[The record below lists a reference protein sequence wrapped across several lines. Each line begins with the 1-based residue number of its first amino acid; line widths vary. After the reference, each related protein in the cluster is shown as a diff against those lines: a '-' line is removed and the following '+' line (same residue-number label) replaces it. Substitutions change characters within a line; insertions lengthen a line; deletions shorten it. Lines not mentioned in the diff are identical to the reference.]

1 MEQFLRE
8 YRFGLIALAL
18 LVLLGGASVI
28 IVGEDRQAVIKR
40 MGEPHRVINRFT
52 PGDASGA
59 GIAAMIPLAEQVVWL
74 PRGLVPFSHAG
85 KRLRSADQQW
95 LLVDTDVTYRIIDP
109 VKLVETLGS
118 ADKVD
123 GQIKVLLPAL
133 LDAELGQ
140 RSAGDIAR
148 PGAGGAN
155 AALLKALDGKTR
167 QYGIQ
172 IVDLRIARVTLDEAG
187 LQATYDR
194 MRERH
199 EGAVFAIQAASADDA
214 ARITAEA
221 EANSATLLQQSAA
234 KDPEFYAFFEAMR
247 SYEAM
252 YGDPDRKNT
261 TTIVLPPDSGY
272 LKHFGGK

>member
-8 YRFGLIALAL
+8 YRFGLFG
-18 LVLLGGASVI
+18 LVLLMLLGGSSFI
-28 IVGEDRQAVIKR
+28 IVGEDRQAVIQR
-40 MGEPHRVINRFT
+40 MGEPHRVINRFA
-52 PGDASGA
+52 PGEASGA
-59 GIAAMIPLAEQVVWL
+59 GIAARIPLFEQVVWL

-95 LLVDTDVTYRIIDP
+95 LLIDTDVTYRIIDP
-109 VKLVETLGS
+109 VKLVETLGT

-123 GQIKVLLPAL
+123 GQLKALLPAL
-133 LDAELGQ
+133 LDQELGK
-140 RSAGDIAR
+140 RLAGDIAR

-155 AALLKALDGKTR
+155 AVLLKALDGKTR

-187 LQATYDR
+187 LQAAYDR

-199 EGAVFAIQAASADDA
+199 EGVLFSIQAASADDA

-221 EANSATLLQQSAA
+221 EAEAATRLQQSAA

>member
-8 YRFGLIALAL
+8 YRTGLLGLAILAL
-18 LVLLGGASVI
+18 LGGSSFVI
-28 IVGEDRQAVIKR
+28 VNEDQQAVIQR
-40 MGEPHRVINRFT
+40 MGQPDRVINRFV

-59 GIAAMIPLAEQVVWL
+59 GIVARIPLFEQVVQL
-74 PRGLVPFSHAG
+74 PRGLVPFGHAG

-95 LLVDTDVTYRIIDP
+95 LLIDSDVTYRIINP
-109 VKLVETLGS
+109 VRLVATLGS

-123 GQIKVLLPAL
+123 GQLKVLLPAL
-133 LDAELGQ
+133 LDQELGQ
-140 RSAGDIAR
+140 RQAGDIAR

-155 AALLKALDGKTR
+155 AALLQALDGKTR

-172 IVDLRIARVTLDEAG
+172 IVDFRIARVSLDEGG

-199 EGAVFAIQAASADDA
+199 EGTVFAIQAASADDA
-214 ARITAEA
+214 AAITAEA
-221 EANSATLLQQSAA
+221 EAAAATRLQQSAA
-234 KDPEFYAFFEAMR
+234 KDPEFFAFFEAMR

-272 LKHFGGK
+272 MKHFGGK

>member
-8 YRFGLIALAL
+8 YRLGLFGLAL
-18 LVLLGGASVI
+18 LALLGGSSFL
-28 IVGEDRQAVIKR
+28 IVGEDQQAVIQR
-40 MGEPHRVINRFT
+40 MGQPDRVINRFA

-59 GIAAMIPLAEQVVWL
+59 GIAAKIPLAEQVVWL
-74 PRGLVPFSHAG
+74 PRGLSTFSHAA

-95 LLVDTDVTYRIIDP
+95 LLIDTDVTYRIIDP
-109 VKLVETLGS
+109 VKLVATLGS
-118 ADKVD
+118 ADKID
-123 GQIKVLLPAL
+123 AQLTVLLPGL
-133 LDAELGQ
+133 LDQELGR

-155 AALLKALDGKTR
+155 AALLAGLDGRTR

-172 IVDLRIARVTLDEAG
+172 VVDLRIGRVSLDEAA

-199 EGAVFAIQAASADDA
+199 EGTVFAIQKDSADDA
-214 ARITAEA
+214 AAITAEA
-221 EANSATLLQQSAA
+221 EAEAATRLQQSAA
-234 KDPEFYAFFEAMR
+234 KDREFYAFFKAMR
-247 SYEAM
+247 SYEDM
-252 YGDPDRKNT
+252 YGNPDRKNT

-272 LKHFGGK
+272 LQHFGGK

>member
-8 YRFGLIALAL
+8 YRLGLFGLAL
-18 LVLLGGASVI
+18 LALLGGSSFL
-28 IVGEDRQAVIKR
+28 IVGEDQQAVIQR
-40 MGEPHRVINRFT
+40 MGQPDRVINRFA

-59 GIAAMIPLAEQVVWL
+59 GIAAKIPLAEQVVWL
-74 PRGLVPFSHAG
+74 PRGLSTFSHAA

-95 LLVDTDVTYRIIDP
+95 LLIDTDVTYRIIDP
-109 VKLVETLGS
+109 VKLVATLGS
-118 ADKVD
+118 ADKID
-123 GQIKVLLPAL
+123 AQLTVLLPGL
-133 LDAELGQ
+133 LDQELGR

-155 AALLKALDGKTR
+155 AALLAGLDGRTR

-172 IVDLRIARVTLDEAG
+172 VVDLRIGRVSLDEAG

-199 EGAVFAIQAASADDA
+199 EGTVFAIQKDSADDA
-214 ARITAEA
+214 AAITAEA
-221 EANSATLLQQSAA
+221 EAEAATRLQQSAA
-234 KDPEFYAFFEAMR
+234 KDREFYAFFKAMR
-247 SYEAM
+247 SYEDM
-252 YGDPDRKNT
+252 YGNPDRKNT

-272 LKHFGGK
+272 LQHFGGK

>member
-8 YRFGLIALAL
+8 YRTGLFGLLFLAL
-18 LVLLGGASVI
+18 VGGSSFVI
-28 IVGEDRQAVIKR
+28 VSEDQQAVIQR
-40 MGEPHRVINRFT
+40 MGAPDRVINRFA

-59 GIAAMIPLAEQVVWL
+59 GIVARIPLVEQVVWL

-109 VKLVETLGS
+109 VRLVTTLGS

-123 GQIKVLLPAL
+123 GQLKVLLPAL
-133 LDAELGQ
+133 LDSELGQ
-140 RSAGDIAR
+140 RQAGDIAR

-172 IVDLRIARVTLDEAG
+172 IVDFRIARVNLDEAG
-187 LQATYDR
+187 LQTAYDR

-199 EGAVFAIQAASADDA
+199 EGTVFAIQASSADDA
-214 ARITAEA
+214 AAITAEA
-221 EANSATLLQQSAA
+221 EASAATRLQQSAA